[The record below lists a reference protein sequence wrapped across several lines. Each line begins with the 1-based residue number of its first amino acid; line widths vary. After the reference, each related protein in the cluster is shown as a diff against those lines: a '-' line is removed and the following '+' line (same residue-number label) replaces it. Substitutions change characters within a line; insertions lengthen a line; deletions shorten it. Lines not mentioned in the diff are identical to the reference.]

1 MSLFD
6 SPVIE
11 LLPYDGSALFYNW
24 VLEDRDDIQI
34 FKDLSGE
41 LPWEARTLR
50 MFGKE
55 IPQPR
60 LISWFADPG
69 CEYSYSGISM
79 NNNSWTPQLEELKSL
94 CEQFAGM
101 QFNSLLVNL
110 YRDGNDKNSWHS
122 DDEPE
127 LGVEPCI
134 ASLSLGATRRFKF
147 RHRETKEVVDCLLP
161 SGSLVV
167 MSGLSQKMW
176 QHEVP
181 KETRVTEPRIN
192 LTFRRVR
199 VASQKD

>member
-1 MSLFD
+1 MTLFEP
-6 SPVIE
+6 PVTE
-11 LLPYDGSALFYNW
+11 LLPYDGSALFYSS
-24 VLEDRDDIQI
+24 VLGDRDSAQI
-34 FKDLSGE
+34 FTNLFES

-60 LISWFADPG
+60 LIAWFADAG

-79 NNNSWTPQLEELKSL
+79 NNNPWTPQLLELKSL
-94 CEQFAGM
+94 CEQFAEG

-110 YRDGNDKNSWHS
+110 YRNGSDKNSWHS

-127 LGVEPCI
+127 LGFEPCI

-167 MSGLSQKMW
+167 MAGLSQKMW

-181 KETRVTEPRIN
+181 KEARVTEPRIN
-192 LTFRRVR
+192 LTFRRVHNQR
-199 VASQKD
+199 